1 MATNPYLDLME
12 AEDAQQRARQA
23 ATLQTAVDANPD
35 EYATQKRVASY
46 LGYAPAAVEATPEA
60 SKREAQVKQ
69 VQDASA
75 TRPVLARKYTD
86 DDFARLAHDD
96 SDPLGGLVDQLA
108 KGAKYLFGAN
118 EDGNTIGGTAH
129 RGAMAFAAGAAG
141 TFRAASDLAAGATEF
156 MYPALRANEQ
166 AGFAGGNPLRRVG
179 EGFGMMA
186 REQFAKREALLPK
199 GPQSLVSAGVD
210 SGVESLVQSALSLP
224 LALMTGGESAA
235 LAAMA
240 GPQGGQ
246 SYHKAREA
254 GVPESVALAYGISDA
269 AIEFA
274 TERLPLG
281 RLLADVKSGTSAIRT
296 AVHQV
301 LPEVIGEQIAT
312 ALQDANEWA
321 VMPENAK
328 KTFKDYLADRPAAAV
343 QTLIATLV
351 GIGGHVGVMKSI
363 QGAVDNSNGMQR
375 QVEAANDGAEHL
387 KALFSAA
394 ASSKLRER
402 DPQTFAA
409 FVHEASDDA
418 GAPTEVYVDA
428 RVLAGEGGLFNQ
440 EKVAEILPSV
450 AEHLPAAL
458 AAGTDV
464 AIPVGEL
471 LAQAGTGIEQ
481 KLLEHL
487 RTTPDGLSQAEAKEA
502 SKLAEEYLQKQAER
516 VMADAV
522 DRTDI
527 EQSAEQVKAQI
538 LEQLKAANRFTPD
551 VHDAYASLVR
561 DFYTVTSQRLGIAPA
576 EMFQRYPLRIAA
588 ANPAAGNLDQ
598 SVFHGTAAKFDR
610 FSLDHIGSGEGSQS
624 FGWGLYFAGNK
635 SVAKFYKK
643 WAEVNQGKT
652 GGRVVKVEVPEH
664 DVLLDYDAKLSD
676 QPTAVQAALEKLG
689 VRLKDF
695 NVVSPS
701 GEVLA
706 SHESSEKARAFIT
719 RGNVAGK
726 VVETPTE
733 MTGKRAYS
741 LLATMLGSDRAA
753 SEALAGA
760 GVPGLHYGDALSRN
774 KVAAEKTRNYVIFD
788 DRVISEPETVF
799 GQGPRGTFNPASLT
813 ISLLEQADLSTF
825 LHESGH
831 FFLEVTADLASQPD
845 APAGLAD
852 DMGALLKWF
861 GVKDIATWNGLT
873 LEEQRPHHEK
883 FAEAFEQY
891 LFEGKAP
898 SHELAPLFARFRAWL
913 TNVYRSL
920 TQFAASHN
928 THLNDEVR
936 KVFDR
941 MLAADDAIKAA
952 EAAREYAPVFES
964 AEQARMDPV
973 AWLAYQEQGQ
983 AATDKAV
990 EKLQTRSL
998 RDMRWASNARSKV
1011 LKKLQ
1016 REAAARRKQV
1026 ETEVKAEVSQDP
1038 VYAVQHFI
1046 AQNENAAL
1054 EPEVVAEMFGFTSA
1068 DHMQKAIA
1076 AAQPEAVV
1084 VEGMTDQRL
1093 LERYGDLTTVQGLE
1107 RAADEAVHN
1116 DARARFV
1123 ATELRAL
1130 MEAGNAREK
1139 TPRGGSVNVIQRA
1152 AKEFASALVA
1162 RRKVRD
1168 LKPGQ
1173 HLQAETRAARAAEKA
1188 LAASDTQG
1196 AVVAKR
1202 DQLLNHYAARM
1213 AQDAQAEIEKRV
1225 AWLKKIGDS
1234 DALPPEYREQIQKL
1248 LERFDL
1254 RKATNKELDRR
1265 ASLAEWVESQRAI
1278 GIEPEL
1284 PDGLL
1289 NEATRQNYRDMTVEE
1304 FRGLV
1309 DTVKQIEH
1317 LGRLK
1322 DKLLTAKDQ
1331 RAFGEIVQSITASI
1345 EEHADGRTAD
1355 TRTPTTNWGRAIDSV
1370 KKFAAAHI
1378 KSAMFARVLD
1388 GGKDGGPVWEHLIR
1402 PANVAGDF
1410 ETTKRAEA
1418 TKALEEILA
1427 PLFKRGALG
1436 GKGTYFAS
1444 IGRSLNRESVIAIA
1458 LNTGNKGNLQRLLG
1472 GEGWTLDQVQ
1482 PVLDT
1487 LTKDEWTVVQKVW
1500 DYFETLRPL
1509 IAAKEMRV
1517 FGKEP
1522 AWIDAGS
1529 PVTDALGMRG
1539 GYYPIKYD
1547 PAASQRAEEHAD
1559 AEGARRQLQGAY
1571 GAATTRRS
1579 FTKTRAEEVTGRPL
1593 LYTMAGLYQGVN
1605 DVIHDL
1611 AWHEWLIDANR
1622 LLRSTAIDTAIRS
1635 HYGPHMVRQLKSWRD
1650 AVAEGDG
1657 GAQEAIDMALGRL
1670 RQGVSAAGL
1679 AFNVMSALMQPLGAT
1694 QSIVRIGAQHFAR
1707 GAMQYLAN
1715 PVKATREVHEQSEFM
1730 ANRAR
1735 TRWRELN
1742 ELRNKVQGQTAAK
1755 QKLAQY
1761 SYLLMMQMQQTVDV
1775 PTWLGA
1781 YEKALAA
1788 GSDEER
1794 SRSLADQAVIDS
1806 QGGGQTKDL
1815 AAIER
1820 GGPAQKLFTVF
1831 YSFMNTAQNLGYAS
1845 RNTGQSKAK
1854 VAADTLMIY
1863 VVPALL
1869 GSLLKDALVP
1879 GNSGDWDDWRKIV
1892 RKLLGEQISYVMGMF
1907 VVGREFAEAGKTA
1920 AGATDHPRAYAGPA
1934 GVRVISDVGTL
1945 AKQAKQGE
1953 FDDAF
1958 RKALVNVAGDILALP
1973 SAQINRTVTGAKAI
1987 KEGKTHNPAA
1997 LVFGYQE
2004 PHP

>member
-1 MATNPYLDLME
+1 
-12 AEDAQQRARQA
+12 
-23 ATLQTAVDANPD
+23 
-35 EYATQKRVASY
+35 
-46 LGYAPAAVEATPEA
+46 
-60 SKREAQVKQ
+60 
-69 VQDASA
+69 
-75 TRPVLARKYTD
+75 
-86 DDFARLAHDD
+86 
-96 SDPLGGLVDQLA
+96 
-108 KGAKYLFGAN
+108 
-118 EDGNTIGGTAH
+118 
-129 RGAMAFAAGAAG
+129 
-141 TFRAASDLAAGATEF
+141 
-156 MYPALRANEQ
+156 
-166 AGFAGGNPLRRVG
+166 
-179 EGFGMMA
+179 
-186 REQFAKREALLPK
+186 
-199 GPQSLVSAGVD
+199 
-210 SGVESLVQSALSLP
+210 
-224 LALMTGGESAA
+224 MTGGESAA

-254 GVPESVALAYGISDA
+254 GVPERSRWPTAS
-269 AIEFA
+269 A
-274 TERLPLG
+274 TRRSSSPPRSCRWPPAGRREERHLG
-281 RLLADVKSGTSAIRT
+281 DPHG
-296 AVHQV
+296 VHQV

-321 VMPENAK
+321 VMPANAA
-328 KTFKDYLADRPAAAV
+328 KTFKDYLADRPAAAA

-363 QGAVDNSNGMQR
+363 QSAVDNSNGMQR
-375 QVEAANDGAEHL
+375 QIEAANDGAEHL

-402 DPQTFAA
+402 DPQTFAQ

-610 FSLDHIGSGEGSQS
+610 FSLDHIGTGEGSQS

-676 QPTAVQAALEKLG
+676 QPAAVQAALEKLG

-799 GQGPRGTFNPASLT
+799 AQSSGFEKWVGDATRVDRGEAHEFKAGEPVVVGALHGTTADFTEFDKSATNIESDLGGGFYFTNSEADAEANYAGFGPDLTQKIELAAERIEQEADGELDMEAAREQARKKFAAHGGMTMPVWVKFENPVVLGGHNETFLDYDEAFDEETEEYGEPTGDLLKVIEALREIAGDERYGDFDADKAVADIMDRAAENGGIKASELIPLAKLSEGLVYAQDYEAEGKLASTEILRKAFENAGFDGFIDTTVNDKFGEGKDIGVPMQGMDMDTVHFIAFHPEQIKSAIGNSGAFDPTNPDILAQGPRGTFNPASLT

-831 FFLEVTADLASQPD
+831 FFLEVTADLASQPG

-861 GVKDIATWNGLT
+861 GVKDIETWNGLT
-873 LEEQRPHHEK
+873 LEQQRPHHEK

-952 EAAREYAPVFES
+952 EAAREYAPIFES

-983 AATDKAV
+983 HATDQAV
-990 EKLQTRSL
+990 EQLQKRSL

-1046 AQNENAAL
+1046 AQKENAAL

-1225 AWLKKIGDS
+1225 AWLKKVGDS

-1345 EEHADGRTAD
+1345 EEHAAGRTAD

-1500 DYFETLRPL
+1500 DYFET
-1509 IAAKEMRV
+1509 
-1517 FGKEP
+1517 
-1522 AWIDAGS
+1522 
-1529 PVTDALGMRG
+1529 
-1539 GYYPIKYD
+1539 
-1547 PAASQRAEEHAD
+1547 
-1559 AEGARRQLQGAY
+1559 
-1571 GAATTRRS
+1571 
-1579 FTKTRAEEVTGRPL
+1579 
-1593 LYTMAGLYQGVN
+1593 
-1605 DVIHDL
+1605 
-1611 AWHEWLIDANR
+1611 
-1622 LLRSTAIDTAIRS
+1622 
-1635 HYGPHMVRQLKSWRD
+1635 
-1650 AVAEGDG
+1650 
-1657 GAQEAIDMALGRL
+1657 
-1670 RQGVSAAGL
+1670 
-1679 AFNVMSALMQPLGAT
+1679 
-1694 QSIVRIGAQHFAR
+1694 
-1707 GAMQYLAN
+1707 
-1715 PVKATREVHEQSEFM
+1715 
-1730 ANRAR
+1730 RAR
-1735 TRWRELN
+1735 
-1742 ELRNKVQGQTAAK
+1742 
-1755 QKLAQY
+1755 
-1761 SYLLMMQMQQTVDV
+1761 
-1775 PTWLGA
+1775 
-1781 YEKALAA
+1781 
-1788 GSDEER
+1788 
-1794 SRSLADQAVIDS
+1794 
-1806 QGGGQTKDL
+1806 
-1815 AAIER
+1815 
-1820 GGPAQKLFTVF
+1820 
-1831 YSFMNTAQNLGYAS
+1831 
-1845 RNTGQSKAK
+1845 
-1854 VAADTLMIY
+1854 
-1863 VVPALL
+1863 
-1869 GSLLKDALVP
+1869 
-1879 GNSGDWDDWRKIV
+1879 
-1892 RKLLGEQISYVMGMF
+1892 
-1907 VVGREFAEAGKTA
+1907 
-1920 AGATDHPRAYAGPA
+1920 
-1934 GVRVISDVGTL
+1934 
-1945 AKQAKQGE
+1945 
-1953 FDDAF
+1953 
-1958 RKALVNVAGDILALP
+1958 
-1973 SAQINRTVTGAKAI
+1973 
-1987 KEGKTHNPAA
+1987 
-1997 LVFGYQE
+1997 
-2004 PHP
+2004 